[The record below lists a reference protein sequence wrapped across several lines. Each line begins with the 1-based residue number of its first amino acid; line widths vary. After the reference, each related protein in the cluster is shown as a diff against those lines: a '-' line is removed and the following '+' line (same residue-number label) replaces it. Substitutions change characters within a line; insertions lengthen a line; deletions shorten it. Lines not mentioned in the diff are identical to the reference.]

1 MRTRSPYLYI
11 IIIAIIVVG
20 GLGFYKL
27 YQTANRLPEN
37 EIEDIQEDTNS
48 SPAKETIPPS
58 TPSDNEETAPITP
71 SQDKDNST
79 PLSFV
84 NHAVPFTSQA
94 PTGQWDDDRQQDGCE
109 EASALMAM
117 AWVKGETLTSQKA
130 LEEILAI
137 SDYEQ
142 ATYGEYRD
150 VSLTDVENWIFKD
163 YFKYTKVKRVDHI
176 TANDIIKALQGGG
189 VVLLPLNGQKLGN
202 PNFTPPGPER
212 HMLLV
217 RGYDPKTQEFITNDP
232 GTRKGSGYR
241 YSVMTIME
249 SILVYPTGH
258 HEPADAGLKS
268 MLVVTK

>member
-1 MRTRSPYLYI
+1 MRNRSSYLYVI
-11 IIIAIIVVG
+11 ILVIIVVG
-20 GLGFYKL
+20 GVGFYKL
-27 YQTANRLPEN
+27 YQHSTRLPETPTN
-37 EIEDIQEDTNS
+37 YEEETTDTVAEET
-48 SPAKETIPPS
+48 PAVEQ
-58 TPSDNEETAPITP
+58 PSDDKKDPPISEPATG
-71 SQDKDNST
+71 QT
-79 PLSFV
+79 PLTFV

-94 PTGQWDDDRQQDGCE
+94 PTGQWEDQRQQDGCE

-117 AWVKGETLTSQKA
+117 AWAKGEQLSSQKA

-150 VSLTDVENWIFKD
+150 VSLRDVENWIFKD
-163 YFKYTKVKRVDHI
+163 YFKYNKVKLVEHI
-176 TANDIIKALQGGG
+176 TANNLIKALQDGG

-202 PNFTPPGPER
+202 PNFSPPGPER

-241 YSVMTIME
+241 YSVRTIMDA
-249 SILVYPTGH
+249 ILVYPTGY
-258 HEPADAGLKS
+258 HEPADASLKN